1 MSTSRQTLIHHTA
14 GCHTCGASVDARNA
28 LAWAHNHVR
37 RNPGHFVDLSLGY
50 AVRSNDATS
59 TSGTTPNGERHG

>member
-14 GCHTCGASVDARNA
+14 GCFTCGASVDARNA

-37 RNPGHFVDLSLGY
+37 RNPGHSVELALGF
-50 AVRSNDATS
+50 AVRCEDANVSN
-59 TSGTTPNGERHG
+59 GGPE